1 MEHIGHH
8 LKDIFFNKKNGRL
21 VFQQKKAQKFL
32 FFHEGL
38 LVYAKTTHPHE
49 LIGEILFKLG
59 KISNETYSKIDQY
72 IEPMQSLGKSLVEN
86 DLLTEKDLHDGLM
99 YQMRE
104 ITLNI
109 FPFFDGEFKF
119 QEKKKST
126 ADKFELKMNVPDLI
140 EEGIRRMNF
149 NPYMEEFMRDKIPF
163 SKGKDFLDR
172 LTKKETEILDKID
185 GSASAE
191 ALLLSTGTRPEFFW
205 KSLYLFYCL
214 NLIDVKDAKGRK
226 KISVKK
232 EKAKKAVVEK
242 EKKKVKKVAED
253 EKKKEKKAAVDER
266 KKRLAEVVQV
276 KENLPDMDYYQ
287 ILDVSQAASQNE
299 IKTAYFQLARKYHPD
314 RFDRN
319 LPSDMK
325 EKIEDVF
332 NHITKA
338 FQTLSNEKKRL
349 EYDTMKDTPMELD
362 KKELDKRAE
371 MKFRQG
377 KALYHQDKYDKALIF
392 LEEAVRLRRNK
403 GNYFILLAEVESKIP
418 SFHQKAEEDFKN
430 AIELAPWSPEG
441 YVGLGTYYKQD
452 GLLVKAKRHFRKA
465 LDIEP
470 ENKIALKEL
479 GMTGKPKKK
488 GLKGI
493 LSFEVFGKKK
503 KKKKKS

>member
-86 DLLTEKDLHDGLM
+86 GLLAEKDLHDGLM

-119 QEKKKST
+119 QEKKNT

-332 NHITKA
+332 NHITKV

-349 EYDTMKDTPMELD
+349 EYDTMKDTPTELD
-362 KKELDKRAE
+362 KKELEKKAE

-392 LEEAVRLRRNK
+392 LEEAVRLKRNK

-418 SFHQKAEEDFKN
+418 SFHQKAEEDFKK
-430 AIELAPWSPEG
+430 AIELEPWSPEG
-441 YVGLGTYYKQD
+441 YVGLGTYYKQE

-479 GMTGKPKKK
+479 DMTGKPKKK

-503 KKKKKS
+503 KKKKKN